1 MTTGKVLGRGAPVTD
16 AVGRVITFPLA
27 RFYNW
32 HRLGVRVVPTHRYRL
47 TAVYENRTGR
57 SIRDGGMGA
66 AAGLFVPDRGAE
78 GPAVD
83 TQDTLYQRGLAAPIL
98 PGNAAGMAGVVM
110 MAPHEHT

>member
-1 MTTGKVLGRGAPVTD
+1 MTDTA
-16 AVGRVITFPLA
+16 GRVITFPLA

-32 HRLGVRVVPTHRYRL
+32 RRLGVRVVPAHRYRL

-78 GPAVD
+78 WPAVD
-83 TQDTLYQRGLAAPIL
+83 TQDTLYQRDLAATIL
-98 PGNAAGMAGVVM
+98 SGNADVMADM
-110 MAPHEHT
+110 MMMHQHADP